1 MKKFYREIEK
11 LVLLGKFSFRAKML
25 NTEFTRIQRI
35 LQHKYFFR
43 KRNLSGN
50 LLSLPCHIQSL
61 FVPFIFFK
69 SLLLKDIAKTSPQ
82 ELEQILGCFS
92 FGIHSASCTNVY
104 LQTHQG
110 CCWFLQLFSLQTV
123 PFPMLGKSLT
133 LYSRLNSMLR
143 VADLQK

>member
-1 MKKFYREIEK
+1 MNEKMCKTFSFLEFHKMKKFYREIEK

-69 SLLLKDIAKTSPQ
+69 SLLLKDIAKRLLHRSWSKFLAVFPLVFTLHPALTYTFKHIKDAAGSYN
-82 ELEQILGCFS
+82 CFH
-92 FGIHSASCTNVY
+92 FKQY
-104 LQTHQG
+104 L
-110 CCWFLQLFSLQTV
+110 FLC
-123 PFPMLGKSLT
+123 
-133 LYSRLNSMLR
+133 
-143 VADLQK
+143 